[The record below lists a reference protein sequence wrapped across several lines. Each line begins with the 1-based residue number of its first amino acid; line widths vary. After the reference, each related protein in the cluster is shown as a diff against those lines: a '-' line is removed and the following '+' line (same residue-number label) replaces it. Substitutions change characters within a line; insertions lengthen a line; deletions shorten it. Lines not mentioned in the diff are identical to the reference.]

1 MNIAI
6 FTNNYLPNPFGV
18 AGSIE
23 SFRKEFE
30 KMGHTVYVFAPETK
44 EYVDNNSNACSPGR
58 RVFRYPSVDINYKI
72 SFPLAIP
79 CSKRID
85 KILDDLKIDVIHSQH
100 PNLLGTAAK
109 KWAKKKSIPLIFTWH
124 TLYDQYAHFVP
135 PVISRKLAAWWAIR
149 NARKYA
155 NLADFVITPTDS
167 VKEIIKKWGVA
178 NESIVSI
185 PTGIDEKQF
194 EFADGKK
201 IRNKYGIAD
210 DEILLVVITR
220 FTNEKNME
228 FLFSSVIEVLKKN
241 SKVKFLA
248 GGDGNLTKNLK
259 ELVDRSSVAG
269 QVIFA
274 GFVSNEIKK
283 DYFSAGDIFV
293 YASKSETQ
301 GMVISE
307 AMYSGLPVVAV
318 RATGVED
325 LVMDGASG
333 FLVSENEKEFAS
345 AVEKLASDK
354 ELRKRFSENA
364 KKIAME
370 NYVSSVCAKKM
381 IEIYEKTIKK
391 KFL

>member
-30 KMGHTVYVFAPETK
+30 KLGHVVYIFAPETK
-44 EYVDNNSNACSPGR
+44 GYVDENQNT
-58 RVFRYPSVDINYKI
+58 FRYPAIDLKFKDIR
-72 SFPLAIP
+72 FPIAIP
-79 CSKRID
+79 YSSRIN
-85 KILDDLKIDVIHSQH
+85 KVLDDLKIDVIHSQH
-100 PNLLGTAAK
+100 PNLLGTAAR
-109 KWAKKKSIPLIFTWH
+109 KWARKKNVPLVFTWH

-135 PVISRKLAAWWAIR
+135 SIIPRRLAIWWTIR
-149 NARKYA
+149 NARNYA
-155 NLADFVITPTDS
+155 NATDFVITPTNS
-167 VKEIIKKWGVA
+167 VKEIIKKWGVT
-178 NESIVSI
+178 NENIVSI

-210 DEILLVVITR
+210 DDILLVIITR
-220 FTNEKNME
+220 FTSEKNME
-228 FLFSSVIEVLKKN
+228 FLFRSVVEVLKKN

-269 QVIFA
+269 QVIFS

-283 DYFSAGDIFV
+283 DYFAAGDIFV

-307 AMYSGLPVVAV
+307 AMYFGLPIVAV

-333 FLVSENEKEFAS
+333 LLVSENKEEFAK
-345 AVEKLASDK
+345 ALEKLVDDK

-364 KKIAME
+364 KKIARE
-370 NYVSSVCAKKM
+370 NYTAPVCAKKM